1 MEALLNERNRAFP
14 ETMGI
19 PLSGERCLHQIA
31 SERVA
36 KKFGTFVIKRLQ
48 HVIVCCSQGAGHAW
62 AEVIRTR

>member
-19 PLSGERCLHQIA
+19 PLSGERCLHQIT

-36 KKFGTFVIKRLQ
+36 KKLGTFVIKRLQ
-48 HVIVCCSQGAGHAW
+48 HVIVCCAQGAGHAR